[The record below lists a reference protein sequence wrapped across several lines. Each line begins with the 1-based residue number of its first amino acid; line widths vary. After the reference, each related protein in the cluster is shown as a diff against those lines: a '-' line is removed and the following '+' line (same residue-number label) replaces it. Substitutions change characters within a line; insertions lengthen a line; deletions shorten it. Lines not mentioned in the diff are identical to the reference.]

1 MTHVTLRSEFE
12 TLIDPY
18 APVGQVGTG
27 FDFTEGPIWHP
38 VDHYLLFSDMPGDV
52 RRRWD
57 ARRGVAEVKR
67 PSNKCNGMTYDAEL
81 NLIVCEHAT
90 SSLVRERPDGRREVL
105 ASHFNGQELNSP
117 NDVCVHSSG
126 AIYFSD
132 PWYGRMP
139 VYGVE
144 RPRQLGFQGVYRVVP
159 GGEPKLVVD
168 RTLFD
173 QPNGLCF
180 SPDEKILYVVES
192 RGVPNRKILAYD
204 VSADGTTISN
214 KRVHIDAGPGTPDG
228 MRCDIDG
235 NLWCGWGMGDP
246 ELDGVVVFAPDGV
259 MIGRIALPERCANL
273 CFGGVKRNRLFMAA
287 SQSIYALYVNTQGAV
302 GG

>member
-1 MTHVTLRSEFE
+1 MRLSLSLEHGNRRIARTEL
-12 TLIDPY
+12 D
-18 APVGQVGTG
+18 GTRDG
-27 FDFTEGPIWHP
+27 L
-38 VDHYLLFSDMPGDV
+38 VDSYDG
-52 RRRWD
+52 
-57 ARRGVAEVKR
+57 KR
-67 PSNKCNGMTYDAEL
+67 
-81 NLIVCEHAT
+81 
-90 SSLVRERPDGRREVL
+90 
-105 ASHFNGQELNSP
+105 LNSP
-117 NDVCVHSSG
+117 NDVVVK
-126 AIYFSD
+126 SD
-132 PWYGRMP
+132 GSIWFTDPTFGL
-139 VYGVE
+139 
-144 RPRQLGFQGVYRVVP
+144 LGNYEGYKAEPEIEPNVYR
-159 GGEPKLVVD
+159 
-168 RTLFD
+168 FD
-173 QPNGLCF
+173 PATGKATIVAEGVLGPNGLCF

-273 CFGGVKRNRLFMAA
+273 CFGGLKRNRLFMAA